1 MVKHEGIKLLS
12 ENRNTIEWSNTWLSC
27 ADCETDR
34 CLFIG
39 DSVTRE
45 IRKKIESFLYKW
57 LKVDL
62 FAASFAITSD
72 LFWNYLSCF
81 LTGGYQYKV
90 IVINYGFHHGFAMR
104 CEANEINTASFKEK
118 YQELI
123 EICKQLCDEVIVM
136 TGTSFVLE
144 DRIEVI
150 DTELEQE
157 ILARNAIVTQVA
169 ADLKCRVFDLHNL
182 MRTRGKEFK
191 YIDFVHFEQKTYSF
205 IAYEMVFGLALI
217 DEKERNVVQKE
228 TYELLGD
235 EKESKIIIYGAG
247 LIANHLYFLL
257 KYFCPNIEIAA
268 WAVTDNSGIKNEIYG
283 IPLVNIRD
291 TDNNIS
297 LVIAASEKN
306 KLEMKNTAESLGFRK
321 IKYFTAIKW
330 KNLLA
335 DE

>member
-1 MVKHEGIKLLS
+1 MNYEGIKPLFEDRDS
-12 ENRNTIEWSNTWLSC
+12 VEWSNTWFSC
-27 ADCETDR
+27 ADSETDR

-45 IRKKIESFLYKW
+45 LRKKIESFLYRW
-57 LKVDL
+57 IKVDL

-72 LFWNYLSCF
+72 LFWNYLRCF
-81 LTGGYQYKV
+81 FAGGYHYKL

-104 CEANEINTASFKEK
+104 CEANEISTAIFREK
-118 YQELI
+118 YQKLVEM
-123 EICKQLCDEVIVM
+123 CKQLGNEVIIM
-136 TGTSFVLE
+136 TGTSFALE

-157 ILARNAIVTQVA
+157 ILARNTIVTQVA
-169 ADLKCRVFDLHNL
+169 TDMKCRVFDLHNL

-191 YIDFVHFEQKTYSF
+191 YIDFVHFEQKAYSF
-205 IAYEMVFGLALI
+205 IAYEMVSGLALI
-217 DEKERNVVQKE
+217 DEKERNAVQKE

-235 EKESKIIIYGAG
+235 KKETKIIIYGAG

-257 KYFCPNIEIAA
+257 RYFCPNIEIVA

-283 IPLVNIRD
+283 IPLVDIRD

-306 KLEMKNTAESLGFRK
+306 KLEMEKTAISLGFRE
-321 IKYFTAIKW
+321 INYFTTMKW
-330 KNLLA
+330 ENLLA
-335 DE
+335 DK